1 MYYMA
6 ACMKNVKP
14 MVSLPE
20 IFREKMTLH
29 QINQLVLLQ
38 LYINKISL
46 FIFMCAMPEDHYQ
59 GRLNLVPTW
68 IQKHLKKKGEKEKTF
83 VFESCC
89 AHLDQLKALVAK
101 VHMSQNKK
109 QQFASHIMLAWKRE
123 IESMLNYKHHIE
135 VEDLGELSITFD
147 YFLVSLWFGND
158 ISDDLGYFMEMAG
171 GEEELASV

>member
-6 ACMKNVKP
+6 VYMKSVKP

-68 IQKHLKKKGEKEKTF
+68 IQKHLKKKGEKEKTI
-83 VFESCC
+83 VFECCC
-89 AHLDQLKALVAK
+89 AHLDQLKALMAK
-101 VHMSQNKK
+101 DHMSKNKK

-123 IESMLNYKHHIE
+123 IDAMLNYNRDIQ
-135 VEDLGELSITFD
+135 VEDLGKLSITFD

-158 ISDDLGYFMEMAG
+158 VSDDLAYFMEMAG
-171 GEEELASV
+171 GEEPLVSV